1 MRFLRSFGQ
10 FWYDFIVGDDWK
22 IAAGV
27 VVALAVLL
35 AAVKLHPFGD
45 AGLTLLGGVAVMVA
59 FAVSLLIDVSGKKR
73 S

>member
-1 MRFLRSFGQ
+1 MRFLKAFGE

-27 VVALAVLL
+27 VLALAVLL
-35 AAVKLHPFGD
+35 GALKLHPFGD
-45 AGLTLLGGVAVMVA
+45 AGLAILGGVAIVVA
-59 FAVSLLIDVSGKKR
+59 FTVSLMVDVSGKK